1 MNAIPLTANG
11 ALFYHTTV
19 GQGAIIASFP
29 PSDQL
34 ATGAL
39 FIRELIPPAMGQGF
53 LSAFGEC
60 LAIDT
65 GDGLDDIHKLIIL
78 SLPLRGNRI
87 PGDFSPG
94 SGLQN
99 IKLNRGTLPT
109 ASFSTGI
116 GYCLTCF
123 LHLSRT
129 PFMMIA
135 RSVEIVPSLDRCSSV
150 PFLIPI
156 SFSLRCSK
164 MALSEP
170 K

>member
-11 ALFYHTTV
+11 APFHHATV

-34 ATGAL
+34 AAGAL

-78 SLPLRGNRI
+78 SLPLRGTESRGLL
-87 PGDFSPG
+87 PGEWFA
-94 SGLQN
+94 
-99 IKLNRGTLPT
+99 KYKT
-109 ASFSTGI
+109 
-116 GYCLTCF
+116 
-123 LHLSRT
+123 
-129 PFMMIA
+129 
-135 RSVEIVPSLDRCSSV
+135 
-150 PFLIPI
+150 
-156 SFSLRCSK
+156 
-164 MALSEP
+164 
-170 K
+170 

>member
-11 ALFYHTTV
+11 APFHHATV

-34 ATGAL
+34 AAGAL

-60 LAIDT
+60 LAINT
-65 GDGLDDIHKLIIL
+65 RDGLGDIHKLSVL
-78 SLPLRGNRI
+78 SLPFRGNPN
-87 PGDFSPG
+87 PGEKSPG

-109 ASFSTGI
+109 ASFGTGI

-129 PFMMIA
+129 PFMMQ
-135 RSVEIVPSLDRCSSV
+135 VFV
-150 PFLIPI
+150 
-156 SFSLRCSK
+156 
-164 MALSEP
+164 
-170 K
+170 

>member
-34 ATGAL
+34 AAGAL
-39 FIRELIPPAMGQGF
+39 FIRKLIPPAMGQGF

-87 PGDFSPG
+87 PGLLPG

-99 IKLNRGTLPT
+99 IKLNR
-109 ASFSTGI
+109 A
-116 GYCLTCF
+116 
-123 LHLSRT
+123 HSRRH
-129 PFMMIA
+129 PLVPA
-135 RSVEIVPSLDRCSSV
+135 LVIV
-150 PFLIPI
+150 
-156 SFSLRCSK
+156 
-164 MALSEP
+164 
-170 K
+170 

>member
-11 ALFYHTTV
+11 ALFHHTTV
-19 GQGAIIASFP
+19 GQGTIIASFP

-34 ATGAL
+34 AAGAL

-87 PGDFSPG
+87 PGTSP
-94 SGLQN
+94 
-99 IKLNRGTLPT
+99 RGVVCK
-109 ASFSTGI
+109 I
-116 GYCLTCF
+116 
-123 LHLSRT
+123 
-129 PFMMIA
+129 
-135 RSVEIVPSLDRCSSV
+135 
-150 PFLIPI
+150 
-156 SFSLRCSK
+156 
-164 MALSEP
+164 
-170 K
+170 